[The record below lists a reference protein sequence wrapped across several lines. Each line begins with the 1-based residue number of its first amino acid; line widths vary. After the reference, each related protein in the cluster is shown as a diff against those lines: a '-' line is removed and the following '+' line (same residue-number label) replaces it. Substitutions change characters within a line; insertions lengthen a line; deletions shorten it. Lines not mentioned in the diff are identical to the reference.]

1 MSERETLRRITMT
14 KIGDGRFMATNRR
27 GGVLPV
33 GSGDDPD
40 FTPVELLLTALAGC
54 GAIDVDLITGKRAQA
69 TSFDVTAEGDKI
81 RDDQGNHLT
90 NLTVTFEIEFPEGE
104 GGDQAREVLPR
115 TLEQVRDRLCTVS
128 RTVAIGEYV
137 EMASKA

>member
-1 MSERETLRRITMT
+1 MT

-40 FTPVELLLTALAGC
+40 FTPVELLLAALAGC
-54 GAIDVDLITGKRAQA
+54 GAIDVELITGKRAQA
-69 TSFDVTAEGDKI
+69 TSFEVTAEGDKI
-81 RDDQGNHLT
+81 RDDQGSHLT
-90 NLTVTFEIEFPEGE
+90 NLKVTFDLAFPEGE
-104 GGDQAREVLPR
+104 GGDAARAVMPR
-115 TLEQVRDRLCTVS
+115 TLGQVRDRLCTVS

-137 EMASKA
+137 EMAEA

>member
-1 MSERETLRRITMT
+1 MT
-14 KIGDGRFMATNRR
+14 KIGEGRFMAHNRR

-54 GAIDVDLITGKRAQA
+54 GAIDVELITGKRAAA
-69 TSFDVTAEGDKI
+69 TSFDVTATGDKI

-90 NLTVTFEIEFPEGE
+90 NLKVSFDIVFPDGE

-128 RTVAIGEYV
+128 RTVAIGEHV
-137 EMASKA
+137 EMVSEA

>member
-1 MSERETLRRITMT
+1 MNERETLRRITMT
-14 KIGDGRFMATNRR
+14 KIGEGRFMAHNRR

-40 FTPVELLLTALAGC
+40 FTPVELFLSALAGC
-54 GAIDVDLITGKRAQA
+54 GAIDVELITGKRAAA
-69 TSFDVTAEGDKI
+69 TSFEVTATGDKI
-81 RDDQGNHLT
+81 RDDQGNHLK
-90 NLTVTFEIEFPEGE
+90 NLKVSFDIVFPDDE
-104 GGDQAREVLPR
+104 GGDQARDVLPR

-137 EMASKA
+137 ELVSEA